1 MVVLPF
7 FDHEG
12 HLNDPLVWWK
22 THGPSFPTLSKLA
35 RILLAIPA
43 TSAPSE
49 RVFSKASLVINK
61 LRAGMD
67 PKNAGMV
74 IFLKDYLT
82 SERKKQKEEEQK
94 RLAEDQKRMEEEQ
107 KRMDE
112 KNNFDA
118 CRTVPLESH

>member
-1 MVVLPF
+1 MLA
-7 FDHEG
+7 
-12 HLNDPLVWWK
+12 W
-22 THGPSFPTLSKLA
+22 TH
-35 RILLAIPA
+35 
-43 TSAPSE
+43 
-49 RVFSKASLVINK
+49 
-61 LRAGMD
+61 

-118 CRTVPLESH
+118 CRTVPLEIH